1 MRPNFLVL
9 LVVATFA
16 LSCIDLASA
25 NGVQVAK
32 VEDNNTPRYLKGSQT
47 STEEE
52 ELDAEDEDRGFKDVV
67 AKAQAAAAAGTLN
80 NQASK
85 WKGLAE
91 KMKSGQLAQ
100 LDDKIAATSKWKSL
114 SEKLKAGQLKNLD
127 DEVATTSRWKTL
139 ADKLQSGQLK
149 NVDDEAASISK
160 WKGLSDKFKAGELKN
175 LDTKQSRWKN
185 AFSRLKSSGQIKNVD
200 EAQIAKVTEGIAKEV
215 AKQPGKW
222 SYFGKAMK
230 ILFGVGLTV
239 LIVIGIQGMMG
250 S

>member
-1 MRPNFLVL
+1 MRPIFLLL
-9 LVVATFA
+9 LVVATFS
-16 LSCIDLASA
+16 LSCIDLANA
-25 NGVQVAK
+25 KDVQVTNT
-32 VEDNNTPRYLKGSQT
+32 EDINTLRYLKGSQT
-47 STEEE
+47 SAKEEE
-52 ELDAEDEDRGFKDVV
+52 INAEDEDRGLTDAV
-67 AKAQAAAAAGTLN
+67 AKVKAATAAGTLN

-85 WKGLAE
+85 WKAVAE

-100 LDDKIAATSKWKSL
+100 LDDKVATTSKWKTL

-175 LDTKQSRWKN
+175 LDTKQSRWKG
-185 AFSRLKSSGQIKNVD
+185 AFDKLKSSGQIKNVD
-200 EAQIAKVTEGIAKEV
+200 EAQIAKVTEGIANEV

-222 SYFGKAMK
+222 SYFWKAMK
-230 ILFGVGLTV
+230 ILFGVGLTA
-239 LIVIGIQGMMG
+239 LIVIGIHGMM
-250 S
+250 ST